1 MNHGP
6 QRKTPRS
13 ERNESNKR
21 LAPLSEFQSWDS
33 ADDTLRAQGAA
44 PGPGLHPRGQGAGV
58 CGRARPEAQAP
69 LWLGS
74 GCVHQPPSRSC
85 SLLGQHGNWAHSISS
100 KPIEVH
106 KAVACGVNPRT
117 FCSVAETDRLI

>member
-44 PGPGLHPRGQGAGV
+44 PGPGLHPQGQGAGV
-58 CGRARPEAQAP
+58 CGRARPEA
-69 LWLGS
+69 
-74 GCVHQPPSRSC
+74 PS
-85 SLLGQHGNWAHSISS
+85 
-100 KPIEVH
+100 P
-106 KAVACGVNPRT
+106 
-117 FCSVAETDRLI
+117 SVAREWLCTPASLEELQPSGAAWELGTFHI